1 VDETGGY
8 VRLVEYND
16 MEAMI
21 LATNTTRKRIKNVK
35 KLLRLGTQDF
45 MQVLSTE
52 VKEDKVYVD
61 LSKRTI

>member
-1 VDETGGY
+1 M
-8 VRLVEYND
+8 RLVEYND